1 MPRTGL
7 TAEQIREK
15 AINATLVKMRTAGFD
30 KVRLTDI
37 AKELQV
43 SHAALYSHFKDKSD
57 LMDAVSEQWLLNLD
71 EKLESVCRKRMDP
84 CKKIHAWALKM
95 HRAKLEKVRHDPEL
109 YKSFD
114 IAAEESKPFVK
125 LHLETVHHQLL
136 GLVKEAI
143 AKKGLTDADAQMMTE
158 VISAAVVVFHYP
170 KLVARFVNEKRENLL
185 RQVVD
190 SILKGLHLKL

>member
-7 TAEQIREK
+7 TAEQIRGK

-37 AKELQV
+37 AKELEV

-71 EKLESVCRKRMDP
+71 EKLESICRKRMDP
-84 CKKIHAWALKM
+84 CKKIHAWALEI

-125 LHLETVHHQLL
+125 RHLETAHRQLL
-136 GLVKEAI
+136 CLVKEAI
-143 AKKGLTDADAQMMTE
+143 AKKGLPDADPEMMTE

-170 KLVARFVNEKRENLL
+170 KLVARFISEKRENLL

-190 SILKGLHLKL
+190 SILKGLHLKT